1 MQGVH
6 TAYYLVHLMSGSK
19 DFEKEDRQAATN
31 FAEAAKKAGV
41 RRIIYLGGLGDDAD
55 PKLSPHLRSRHEVGK
70 ILRDSGVETI
80 EFRASLVIGTGSLS
94 FDLVKSLTDRL
105 PVMLCPRWLTTPT
118 QPIAVDDVLAYLL
131 AAKDLP
137 PGESRIFEIG
147 SPDVTTYGDMIREY
161 ARQKGLRR
169 WLISVPVLTPYLS
182 SLWLALVTPASF
194 EVGRHLIEGLKNPTV
209 VRDKKALEVFPIRP
223 MGMQE
228 AIQKGHRQHDRGGR
242 YQFIAVID
250 SCSTVAMD
258 NRRLARPGEEFVAPW
273 SSTGSA
279 QRATTWPRRWS
290 GWPGRLATAS
300 ASTCRPSMTRRVGEV
315 GRSED
320 HRAREALPVLRHGHG
335 GPLLRTRGGEVPPV
349 PGLRLRPDPAALHP
363 RRVAAVHLPAGA
375 DRVPGDDLIG
385 PPVHQGLGS
394 WPARLPNVGQP
405 GSLNARVLSSAGR
418 TSRLPFDRAPGPHT
432 EATPMSLCPSSRRSS
447 CGGTSSTWR
456 SRSSSGQ
463 RVRGDHHVAG
473 ERHPDAADRVGAPAA

>member
-1 MQGVH
+1 MANPDDENRPLILLTGGSGYVGGRLIPLLEKQGVRLRCLARSPEKMRSRVQPGTEIVQGDVLDPASLDRALQGVH

-209 VRDKKALEVFPIRP
+209 VRDRTALDVFPIRP
-223 MGMQE
+223 MGIRE
-228 AIQKGHRQHDRGGR
+228 AIQK
-242 YQFIAVID
+242 A
-250 SCSTVAMD
+250 
-258 NRRLARPGEEFVAPW
+258 L
-273 SSTGSA
+273 
-279 QRATTWPRRWS
+279 
-290 GWPGRLATAS
+290 
-300 ASTCRPSMTRRVGEV
+300 ASTTG
-315 GRSED
+315 
-320 HRAREALPVLRHGHG
+320 
-335 GPLLRTRGGEVPPV
+335 
-349 PGLRLRPDPAALHP
+349 
-363 RRVAAVHLPAGA
+363 
-375 DRVPGDDLIG
+375 
-385 PPVHQGLGS
+385 
-394 WPARLPNVGQP
+394 
-405 GSLNARVLSSAGR
+405 
-418 TSRLPFDRAPGPHT
+418 
-432 EATPMSLCPSSRRSS
+432 
-447 CGGTSSTWR
+447 
-456 SRSSSGQ
+456 
-463 RVRGDHHVAG
+463 
-473 ERHPDAADRVGAPAA
+473 